1 MSDNTIAYYEDGV
14 PYSADGKVLIIIDG
28 KMPVDTG
35 GTGGGGGG
43 KAGGT
48 SESSAAIHATAKWSK
63 AQLQKSLEE
72 KAARERETAAA
83 MATAKAKRDALTQ
96 PERYSER
103 CALS

>member
-14 PYSADGKVLIIIDG
+14 PYSADGQVVIVIDG

-35 GTGGGGGG
+35 GTGGGGKVGG
-43 KAGGT
+43 I

-72 KAARERETAAA
+72 KASRERET
-83 MATAKAKRDALTQ
+83 
-96 PERYSER
+96 
-103 CALS
+103 